1 MLTVADLLQPEWG
14 KLLVR
19 RDAVSDVVGVGLGG
33 QALHAPAQAMARMR
47 PNTGIVLKAG
57 PQAPSYYAPGAW
69 VLWGDGAATELA
81 MGGDR
86 QAVLL
91 DSQYILAWVPAAD
104 AKALAEVAGLD
115 LSSEDLLPFLQAPPG
130 SYLVERR
137 EMPVI
142 RGRIII
148 PDGVNLH
155 TRSSEAEISAV
166 GPGTDGPFA
175 LGDGV
180 FLAGNVSKSFWVG
193 RRRLW
198 VCLPGQIPARLLAEP
213 EAGLE
218 AGEGAGP
225 GMQDFHLSLDHDI
238 ALDEGDLRQPR

>member
-1 MLTVADLLQPEWG
+1 MPTVEDLLQPEWG
-14 KLLVR
+14 NLLVR

-33 QALHAPAQAMARMR
+33 QSLTAPAQAMARMR
-47 PNTGIVLKAG
+47 PNTGIILKAG
-57 PQAPSYYAPGAW
+57 PQAPECYKPGAW
-69 VLWGDGAATELA
+69 VLWGDGAATDLA

-91 DSQYILAWVPAAD
+91 NSQYVLAWVSAGAAAELD
-104 AKALAEVAGLD
+104 AIDGLD
-115 LSSEDLLPFLQAPPG
+115 LSTENIVPFLQAPPG

-137 EMPVI
+137 EMPVT

-148 PDGVNLH
+148 PDGVNVH
-155 TRSSEAEISAV
+155 TRSSEAEIMDSSV
-166 GPGTDGPFA
+166 PGGPYA
-175 LGDGV
+175 LGEGV
-180 FLAGNVSKSFWVG
+180 FLAGNVSKSFWAG
-193 RRRLW
+193 RHRFW

-213 EAGLE
+213 ETGLE

-225 GMQDFHLSLDHDI
+225 GMQDFTLSLDTDV